1 MISLLKRPAHR
12 HLVSFTW
19 TDAVWLKTSCWGFP
33 HTFVYPIAD
42 GAVRLTL
49 PGGIPQ
55 GCQRGM
61 MAAKEGKPSR
71 AHLNQTLIVLGL
83 LPTIFVPLRFWH
95 RAPMPE
101 HTDNYVQITHTHGY
115 TQTHTDTHMQAA
127 HSHLTHYAYLH
138 PHTAVC
144 R

>member
-1 MISLLKRPAHR
+1 
-12 HLVSFTW
+12 
-19 TDAVWLKTSCWGFP
+19 
-33 HTFVYPIAD
+33 
-42 GAVRLTL
+42 
-49 PGGIPQ
+49 
-55 GCQRGM
+55 